1 MSASPLTPPELTLPD
16 LLARSVRLF
25 GPREVLGTRTG
36 RHFAWIHYRDLQR
49 LVDQARSGLF
59 ARGVKA
65 GDRVAIVANNRVE
78 WAVLAFAVHA
88 LGGVYVPMYEAQ
100 AASEWE
106 FILSDAQAKLA
117 FAAGASAAS
126 TLREMRA
133 RLPKLEAVLALD
145 VGGDDS
151 YEDLLATGAAEPSER
166 VSGATGPKPEDLATL
181 IYTSGTTGLPKGV
194 MLSHQNITSNVVGA
208 SQRFDFGPSDRS
220 LAFLPWA
227 HAFGQTAEL
236 YSLLYVGASMAICD
250 DTSQL
255 TNLLGRVRPT
265 VLIAV
270 PRVFNRV
277 YEGVQKQL
285 AARPAVLRKFL
296 AYGMAAAAKIRRG
309 GSPSWAERSAVRL
322 SDRLLFAKVRE
333 RMGGR
338 LRFVVCGSAALSPKV
353 AEFIDALGIDVFEG
367 YGLTEAS
374 PVVSANYPGHH
385 KIGSVGPAF
394 PGVTIT
400 IDRAVTGDER
410 IGEILV
416 SGDNVMLGY
425 QQRPDE
431 TAAVLTPERALRT
444 GDMGYV
450 DADGFLYITG
460 RIKEQYKLENG
471 KYVVPS
477 PLEEQLKLSPFVLSV
492 MLYGDSKPYNVA
504 LVVPDQA
511 ALGAWA
517 QTQGRRL
524 EHPLRDPE
532 VKRLLLAELA
542 SQAQGFKGY
551 EKPRDLLLI
560 GEDFTQ
566 ENGLLTPSLKVKR
579 KKVLE
584 KYGPALEAL
593 YRTAPPA

>member
-1 MSASPLTPPELTLPD
+1 MSGEMPTTPLTLPD
-16 LLARSVRLF
+16 LLARSARLF
-25 GPREVLGTRTG
+25 GPREVLGTRAG
-36 RHFAWIHYRDLQR
+36 RRFDWIHYRDLDA
-49 LVDQARSGLF
+49 LVKRATNGLL
-59 ARGVKA
+59 ALGLER

-78 WAVLAFAVHA
+78 WVVLAFAVHA

-106 FILSDAQAKLA
+106 FILADARVRMV
-117 FAAGASAAS
+117 FSAGASASA

-133 RLPKLEAVLALD
+133 RLPALERVLTLD

-151 YEDLLATGAAEPSER
+151 YEDLLARGAAGTDENSPP
-166 VSGATGPKPEDLATL
+166 GPRPEDLATL

-250 DTSQL
+250 DTTQI

-285 AARPAVLRKFL
+285 LSRPFPLRKLVEF
-296 AYGMAAAAKIRRG
+296 GMAAAAKARRG
-309 GSPSWAERSAVRL
+309 ASLNLPERAAFAL
-322 SDRLLFAKVRE
+322 SDRLVFSKVRE

-338 LRFVVCGSAALSPKV
+338 LRFVVSGSAALSPKV

-394 PGVTIT
+394 PFIT
-400 IDRAVTGDER
+400 IGIDRTVTGDPL

-416 SGDNVMLGY
+416 SGPNVMLGY
-425 QQRPDE
+425 HQRPEE
-431 TAAVLTPERALRT
+431 TAAVLTSEGALRT
-444 GDMGYV
+444 GDMGYL
-450 DADGFLYITG
+450 DGDGFLHITG

-477 PLEEQLKLSPFVLSV
+477 PLEEQLKLSPYVQNV
-492 MLYGDSKPYNVA
+492 MLYGENKPYNVA
-504 LVVPDQA
+504 LVVPDPA
-511 ALGAWA
+511 AVSSWA
-517 QTQGRRL
+517 NARGRRGGD
-524 EHPLRDPE
+524 PLRDPDL
-532 VKRLLLAELA
+532 KRLISAELE
-542 SQAQGFKGY
+542 SQAAGFKSY
-551 EKPRDLLLI
+551 EKPRDVLLI

-566 ENGLLTPSLKVKR
+566 ENGLLTPSLKLKR
-579 KKVLE
+579 RKVLE
-584 KYGPALEAL
+584 KYRASLDGL
-593 YRTAPPA
+593 YQAT